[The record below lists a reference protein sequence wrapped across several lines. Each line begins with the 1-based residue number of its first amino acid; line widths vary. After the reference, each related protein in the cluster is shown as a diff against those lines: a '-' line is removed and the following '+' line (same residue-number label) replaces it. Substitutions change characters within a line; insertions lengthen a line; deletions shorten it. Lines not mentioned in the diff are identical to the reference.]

1 MRKGGTVAVL
11 LLFGLFLAVGLAIL
25 GFGAHALWKSKQ
37 VETWPTT
44 WGTWLERDFVE
55 NSDADSTTYR
65 VVARYAY
72 AVGGVEYVSDRI
84 AFGYAGSSG
93 RGMHRALYDRVM
105 SGDSVRVRY
114 NPADPAEAVLA
125 GGLNKSTLFLMIFGA
140 MWVGFVLGALLL
152 VRLSATADAGLLDQ
166 LLVR

>member
-1 MRKGGTVAVL
+1 MRRGGTVALL
-11 LLFGLFLAVGLAIL
+11 LLFGLFFAVGFAIL

-37 VETWPTT
+37 VERWPTT

-55 NSDADSTTYR
+55 SSDSDGTTYR

-72 AVGGVEYVSDRI
+72 AVGGAEYVSGRI
-84 AFGYAGSSG
+84 AFGYTGSSG
-93 RGMHRALYDRVM
+93 HAMHRALYDRLM

-114 NPADPAEAVLA
+114 NPADPGEAALA
-125 GGLNKSTLFLMIFGA
+125 GGLNKSTLFLLIFGA
-140 MWVGFVLGALLL
+140 VWTGFTLGVMLL
-152 VRLSATADAGLLDQ
+152 VRLSATADGGLLDQ